1 MEKIKKDVNEQENR
15 AIQELENDSTKEKE
29 SEVSEKKV
37 RKVKK
42 QEETV
47 AAIQEEKT
55 EENEETEIVEEK
67 VENLELPETE
77 ERKSKV
83 GIILII
89 IAIIVVIIALTTTIF
104 AAVNLKNTKILK
116 GISIGKTD
124 VSELTQEEAEKKLEE
139 IYSNNNAEKKIY
151 LSHGS
156 YETSITYEA
165 LEVKYHIEKAVKE
178 AYKIGRQGNVFQDN
192 IEILKTWN
200 EGKNVNLEVSMDN
213 DMIEQI
219 AQNINNSIDDTVVQ
233 PSYYI
238 EENKNELVITAGKKG
253 QKVDEEKLL
262 EEIKKRLI
270 EKKANGEIKRIYPEE
285 PESIVKE
292 KIEQKMDVSEPL
304 FTIGIKDK
312 VATQKEKVKKHL
324 AIEILLNMLI
334 GKSSDLYQELYKS
347 GVMFSMPGVDYEFS
361 RDYAHILVTGQ
372 SKEPE
377 KVYESFKNTI
387 RELKEKGIESEEFK
401 RMKKMLYGSFIKEYD
416 EPGDIARMFLADF
429 FKGINSFEYLEEI
442 TTINEQYVEQILNE
456 VFNENKM
463 ILSVIKK

>member
-1 MEKIKKDVNEQENR
+1 MQIIENSKVKEKLYIEKLENGLTVMIIPKKGIQKKYIIWGTNYGSNDSTFIVPGETEITEVPKGVAHFLEHKMFEQENGKNSLDVLT
-15 AIQELENDSTKEKE
+15 AIGVN
-29 SEVSEKKV
+29 
-37 RKVKK
+37 
-42 QEETV
+42 
-47 AAIQEEKT
+47 ANAY
-55 EENEETEIVEEK
+55 
-67 VENLELPETE
+67 
-77 ERKSKV
+77 
-83 GIILII
+83 
-89 IAIIVVIIALTTTIF
+89 TTNNHT
-104 AAVNLKNTKILK
+104 AYLYEC
-116 GISIGKTD
+116 TD
-124 VSELTQEEAEKKLEE
+124 
-139 IYSNNNAEKKIY
+139 NF
-151 LSHGS
+151 
-156 YETSITYEA
+156 YEA
-165 LEVKYHIEKAVKE
+165 LDEFMDYVQHPYFTDENVEKEKGIIGQEIMMYDDYPEWKVYLNTLEAMYHEHPVKLDITGTIETISHIDKDIL
-178 AYKIGRQGNVFQDN
+178 YKCYNTFYN
-192 IEILKTWN
+192 PAN
-200 EGKNVNLEVSMDN
+200 MA
-213 DMIEQI
+213 M
-219 AQNINNSIDDTVVQ
+219 
-233 PSYYI
+233 
-238 EENKNELVITAGKKG
+238 VICG
-253 QKVDEEKLL
+253 DFEPEKLL

-292 KIEQKMDVSEPL
+292 KTEQKMDVSEPL

-377 KVYESFKNTI
+377 KVYESFKNAI
-387 RELKEKGIESEEFK
+387 RELREKGIESEEFK

>member
-1 MEKIKKDVNEQENR
+1 MQVIENFKIKEKVYTEKLENGLTVMIIPKKDVRKKYVIWGTNYGSNDYKFIVPGEENVTEVPKGVAHFLEHKLFEQENGVNS
-15 AIQELENDSTKEKE
+15 LD
-29 SEVSEKKV
+29 
-37 RKVKK
+37 
-42 QEETV
+42 
-47 AAIQEEKT
+47 
-55 EENEETEIVEEK
+55 
-67 VENLELPETE
+67 
-77 ERKSKV
+77 
-83 GIILII
+83 
-89 IAIIVVIIALTTTIF
+89 ALTALGVNANAYTTNDHTAYLF
-104 AAVNLKNTKILK
+104 EC
-116 GISIGKTD
+116 TD
-124 VSELTQEEAEKKLEE
+124 
-139 IYSNNNAEKKIY
+139 NF
-151 LSHGS
+151 
-156 YETSITYEA
+156 YEA
-165 LEVKYHIEKAVKE
+165 LDELMDYVQHPYFTDENVEKEKGIIGQEIMMYDDYPEWKVYLNTLEAMYHNHPVKLDITGTIETISHIDK
-178 AYKIGRQGNVFQDN
+178 
-192 IEILKTWN
+192 EILYKCYNTFYN
-200 EGKNVNLEVSMDN
+200 PSNMAL
-213 DMIEQI
+213 
-219 AQNINNSIDDTVVQ
+219 VVCGDFN
-233 PSYYI
+233 P
-238 EENKNELVITAGKKG
+238 EE
-253 QKVDEEKLL
+253 LL
-262 EEIKKRLI
+262 KEIKKRLI
-270 EKKANGEIKRIYPEE
+270 KNKANGEIKRIYPEE

-292 KIEQKMDVSEPL
+292 KTEQKMDVSEPL